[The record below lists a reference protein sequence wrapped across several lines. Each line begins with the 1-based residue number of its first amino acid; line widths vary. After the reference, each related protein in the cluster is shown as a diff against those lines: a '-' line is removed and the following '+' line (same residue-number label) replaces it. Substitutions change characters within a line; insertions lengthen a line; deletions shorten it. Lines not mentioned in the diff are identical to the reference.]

1 MVPRKLFEK
10 ASYLEIFWSVFSPN
24 VEKYGLENLQIGTKY
39 GLEKLQIHAKY
50 GLEKFQIK
58 TLLTQW

>member
-10 ASYLEIFWSVFSPN
+10 FSYLEIFWSVFSPN

-39 GLEKLQIHAKY
+39 GLEKLQI
-50 GLEKFQIK
+50 K
-58 TLLTQW
+58 TLLTQR